1 MIFIGVWAKFFLVTL
16 AIESLVAV
24 PLLGREFALW
34 RRALAVLL
42 AQILTHPI
50 VWFVLPELGLGRM
63 AYLVLA
69 ETWAVA
75 LELVFYRLVFA
86 EVSWRR
92 ALGIS
97 ALANGVSFSVG
108 LLLQ

>member
-1 MIFIGVWAKFFLVTL
+1 MIFVGLWAKFFLITL

-24 PLLGREFALW
+24 PLLGRESPWW

-50 VWFVLPELGLGRM
+50 VWFVLPELRLGRM
-63 AYLVLA
+63 TYLVLA

-75 LELVFYRLVFA
+75 LELVFYRLVFT
-86 EVSWRR
+86 ELSWRR

-97 ALANGVSFSVG
+97 AFANGASFSIG